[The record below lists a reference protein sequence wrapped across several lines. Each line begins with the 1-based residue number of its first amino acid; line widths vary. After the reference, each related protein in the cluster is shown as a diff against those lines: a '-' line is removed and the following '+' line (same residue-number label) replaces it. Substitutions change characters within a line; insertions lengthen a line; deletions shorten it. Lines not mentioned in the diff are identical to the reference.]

1 LQTPFASLLS
11 GAHSIK
17 SIDWQGK
24 IITTREP
31 CTMLAAINDLCDV
44 LLAKGD
50 PAPHPNQAFPH
61 GERAQLLRA
70 RPIGKLLRYAWAA
83 MGYQG

>member
-1 LQTPFASLLS
+1 
-11 GAHSIK
+11 
-17 SIDWQGK
+17 
-24 IITTREP
+24 
-31 CTMLAAINDLCDV
+31 MLAAINDLCDV